1 MPTEITGIHHVTALA
16 KHPKANLD
24 FYTRVLGLRFIKKTV
39 NFDDP
44 FTYHLYYA
52 DSLGRPGTVL
62 THFPHPM
69 ASRARHGSSE
79 ITDTALAVPRGAMG
93 FWSER
98 LALANIASE
107 RDTFTG
113 RDALRFEDP
122 DGMRF
127 ALLEDDS
134 PTGAPGHESHGVDA
148 AHAITGVERA
158 VIRVP
163 DARQTIA
170 FLESALGFGVARTD
184 GNSHLLHI
192 GEGRP
197 GQRLEVVHDPT
208 TPHFPMGA
216 GTVHHVAWRV
226 PDDDAQLRVQDAIMR
241 ARVGVTEIKNR
252 LYFRSIYFRVPGGVI
267 FEVATDGP
275 GFDVDEP
282 MDALGTSLRVP
293 PMHEHLRTEIER
305 HLIPLDTTDT

>member
-1 MPTEITGIHHVTALA
+1 MKPEITGIHHVTALA

-52 DSLGRPGTVL
+52 DSRGRPGTVL

-79 ITDTALAVPRGAMG
+79 ITDTVLAIPRGALSY
-93 FWSER
+93 WAER
-98 LALANIASE
+98 LSLANIAHE
-107 RDTFTG
+107 RAPDAS

-127 ALLEDDS
+127 ALVEDDS
-134 PTGAPGHESHGVDA
+134 PTGAAGHEAHGVDA

-163 DARQTIA
+163 NARETIA
-170 FLESALGFGVARTD
+170 FLEGALGFHVGSAEGER
-184 GNSHLLHI
+184 HALLL

-197 GQRLEVVHDPT
+197 GQRLEVVHDPD

-226 PDDDAQLRVQDAIMR
+226 PDEQTQLRVQEAIMR
-241 ARVGVTEIKNR
+241 ARVGVTEVKDR

-282 MDALGTSLRVP
+282 MDSLGTSLRIP
-293 PMHEHLRTEIER
+293 PMHERLRADIER
-305 HLIPLDTTDT
+305 HLIPLDTTNT